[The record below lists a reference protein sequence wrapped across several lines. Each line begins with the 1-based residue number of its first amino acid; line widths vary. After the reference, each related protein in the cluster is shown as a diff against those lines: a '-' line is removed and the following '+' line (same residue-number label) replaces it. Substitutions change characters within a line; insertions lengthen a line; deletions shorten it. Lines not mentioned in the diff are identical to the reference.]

1 MVLRAKE
8 TRAVARTALRGKWFT
23 AVIAGLLVMLLG
35 GTFFSSYYTG
45 STTGRFVIEDNNWNT
60 WEWTQAD
67 EARAEAF
74 AREYVSQ
81 IEDALR
87 RSGKTQQDLH
97 EIAQGLH
104 ILSDTGDMTA
114 LLEAMD
120 LDTVVVITL
129 QTVSFVLQQFHISMR
144 MFLGMLLIS
153 ALISLLFALIRG
165 AVNVGY
171 AMFNLHLVDGR
182 DLRISNVFDGFS
194 CFGRALLCSILQW
207 LYIFLWA
214 LPGLL
219 CMVGAVVVFFLYLQM
234 SMLWLSL
241 VLWMIGA
248 LWVIVLTIW
257 KSYSYSMSYY
267 VLADHDNVGANGAI
281 RQSKQLMH
289 KNKFRYFSLQLSFIG
304 WAILCAFTC
313 GIGYFFLY
321 PYMAASSAVFYRAM
335 VTPMNGYGYTAPGN
349 VPPGG
354 MNGGRYEVHFDSTP
368 HNETSQDGFQTSPDD
383 TTNDQNNNGESCI
396 ALVNR

>member
-45 STTGRFVIEDNNWNT
+45 STTGRFVIEEHDWNT

-87 RSGKTQQDLH
+87 RSGKTQQDLDA
-97 EIAQGLH
+97 IAQGLH

-114 LLEAMD
+114 LLKAMD
-120 LDTVVVITL
+120 FDTVVVISR

-144 MFLGMLLIS
+144 MFLGVLLIS

-171 AMFNLHLVDGR
+171 AMFNLRLVDGR

-207 LYIFLWA
+207 LYVFLWI

-219 CMVGAVVVFFLYLQM
+219 CMVGAVVAFFLHPQVN
-234 SMLWLSL
+234 MLWISL
-241 VLWMIGA
+241 LLWMIGV
-248 LWVIVLTIW
+248 LWVVVLSVW

-289 KNKFRYFSLQLSFIG
+289 KNKFRYFCLQLSFIG
-304 WAILCAFTC
+304 WAILCTFTC

-349 VPPGG
+349 VPPSG

-368 HNETSQDGFQTSPDD
+368 HNETSQNGQMSVDD
-383 TTNDQNNNGESCI
+383 TTNDQNHNGAFCI
-396 ALVNR
+396 GLSNR